1 MKPYLPWRLSAS
13 ARLFAALIWF
23 AATACSAQDSAT
35 TPDKFWTE
43 FQAAVMAQDN
53 AKLLHLTS
61 FPLEVRGV
69 DDSQSPKHYNRE
81 EFAKVLQRILSQPVF
96 AMKGAEVVTNTMLD
110 VVGTTKVISPADM
123 MTKQSFRVGQLVFEQ
138 KGKQWKFSRAYL
150 EE

>member
-1 MKPYLPWRLSAS
+1 MKSYFAPRLSVT

-23 AATACSAQDSAT
+23 SATACSAQDGAT
-35 TPDKFWTE
+35 PQKFWTE

-53 AKLLHLTS
+53 AKVIQLTS

-69 DDSQSPKHYNRE
+69 DDSEPPKHYNKE
-81 EFAKVLQRILSQPVF
+81 EFAKVFQRILAQPVVT
-96 AMKGAEVVTNTMLD
+96 MKGAEMATSTMRD
-110 VVGTTKVISPADM
+110 VVATTKAIAAADT
-123 MTKQSFRVGQLVFEQ
+123 MTKDSFRVGQLVFEQ